1 MNTAWIGARSSAT
14 PSQLEALAR
23 AIRNTP
29 IIDNHAHPL
38 LKLEALRKH
47 PLLSITSEA
56 HNGDAIHSAI
66 HSLPHL
72 RAVRQLSELLKCNN
86 TWEAV
91 VAAIEQKRIDF
102 PLEWTAQC
110 LQGIET
116 LLLDDGLD
124 NEDDAQD
131 MVWHNDYTRTECKRI
146 VRIEKVAADIIKKIG
161 KTYDASPK
169 TGNDVLNDA
178 YDDWIVAF
186 DTIINEA
193 IDDPDV
199 VAFKSVI
206 CYRTGLD
213 VNSTVDEV
221 EARAAFADI
230 ISNFALLDF
239 TKLHEDNLND
249 LVVHRTAMLI
259 RDSPSKLKKPIQF
272 HTGLGDSDITLAKSS
287 PAHLQDFIRAYPTV
301 PMVLLHAG
309 YPFMREV
316 GYLASVYEHV
326 YADIGEVFP
335 CISEDGQEQ
344 VLRQILE
351 LCPWSKI
358 LWSTDGHWFPET
370 YLLAVTQMRE
380 VFTNVLSS
388 YVRKGHIGY
397 KAAIELVRDM
407 LFRNSNKLYH
417 LEIDFVELDEE
428 PGAEVGPYASDFEL
442 FQLFLK
448 DQPPPDFVRICWNDY
463 TATPR
468 MRMVPFRKFMSLFEQ
483 GKSTDISIPTAVFG
497 LIQNDRLVPTL
508 APTGEYRLHPDF
520 SSLRPGPT
528 EGHVSM
534 YGEFREKSGA
544 PVALCP
550 RSLLQ
555 KAVDLGAENGLSFL
569 LGFEI
574 EFLLLERVEGADT
587 SATLSLSSLN
597 PFKHRPSEASAS
609 GRFSTLTTD
618 GHAWS
623 VSRYFADPK
632 VSKLLRDMVHALDSM
647 GIYVEQLHAES
658 ATGQFELILPPY
670 PPIQAV
676 DTLLH
681 TRDVMF
687 ALATAAG
694 YKITLHPKPFPTAC
708 GTASHTHM
716 SISSPGGDKPEVYE
730 PFYAGVLKHLRAIT
744 AFTYSNPASFERL
757 KDGAWAGGRWVTWGT
772 LNREAPL
779 RKIEGSHWEL
789 KAMDG
794 LANPYFAM
802 AAVLLSGIH
811 GYMDGEKLTWGD
823 CEIDPAKL
831 TPNDRAELGVKDM
844 LPASVEGAL
853 MALRGDEEFVEF
865 LGQEVVER
873 YCDVKEF
880 EMEFLAEM
888 GEEER
893 RNWIMERY

>member
-1 MNTAWIGARSSAT
+1 MNTAWVGARSSAT

-38 LKLEALRKH
+38 LKLEALAKH

-56 HNGDAIHSAI
+56 HNSDAVNSAI

-86 TWEAV
+86 TWEDV

-110 LQGIET
+110 LEGIET

-131 MVWHNDYTRTECKRI
+131 MVWHNDYTRTQCKRI
-146 VRIEKVAADIIKKIG
+146 VRIEKVAADIIKRIG
-161 KTYDASPK
+161 KTCDASPR

-178 YDDWIVAF
+178 YDDWIVEF
-186 DTIINEA
+186 DTIMNEA

-213 VNSTVDEV
+213 ITSTVNEV
-221 EARAAFADI
+221 EARAAFAEI
-230 ISNFALLDF
+230 IANFALLDF
-239 TKLHEDNLND
+239 TKLQEVTLND

-259 RDSPSKLKKPIQF
+259 RDSPSKNKKPIQF
-272 HTGLGDSDITLAKSS
+272 HTGLGDNDITLAKSS
-287 PAHLQDFIRAYPTV
+287 PAHLQHFIRAYPTV
-301 PMVLLHAG
+301 PIVLLHAG

-380 VFTNVLSS
+380 VFTNVLSN

-397 KAAIELVRDM
+397 KAAIELVQDI

-417 LEIDFVELDEE
+417 LDIDFMELDEE
-428 PGAEVGPYASDFEL
+428 PGAEVGPYASDLEL

-468 MRMVPFRKFMSLFEQ
+468 MRMVPFRKFMSLFDQ
-483 GKSTDISIPTAVFG
+483 AKSTDISIPKAVFG
-497 LIQNDRLVPTL
+497 LIQNDHLVPSI

-544 PVALCP
+544 PVPLCP
-550 RSLLQ
+550 RTLLQ
-555 KAVDLGAENGLSFL
+555 KAVDLGTENGLTFL

-587 SATLSLSSLN
+587 SATLSLNSLN
-597 PFKHRPSEASAS
+597 PLKHRPSEAS

-632 VSKLLRDMVHALDSM
+632 VSKLLRDMVQALDSM

-694 YKITLHPKPFPTAC
+694 YKITLHPKPFSTAC
-708 GTASHTHM
+708 GTAAHTHI

-730 PFYAGVLKHLRAIT
+730 PFYAGILKHLRAIT

-772 LNREAPL
+772 QNRETPL

-802 AAVLLSGIH
+802 AAVLLAGIH
-811 GYMDGEKLTWGD
+811 GYMDQEKLTWGD

-844 LPASVEGAL
+844 LPASVEEAL
-853 MALRGDEEFVEF
+853 TALRGDEEFVEF
-865 LGQEVVER
+865 FGQEVVER